1 MIVRRITLTMCILSS
16 VSGCALG
23 PVHPQTDLS
32 LPPSVNA
39 VASTAPITP
48 VSGPSQTIVAGSP
61 VAKDWWNAFGNT
73 ELNALVELALR
84 HNNDIQTAD
93 AALRQA
99 AELGRAANGAKLPT
113 LDLSYQAQRAR
124 VSNALATPLFDPNQ
138 TLYTLHTTQVT
149 VGYALDVFGGVKSKV
164 ASARAAA
171 EVQRNHFEAARTT
184 VIANVVLAVIQTGS
198 LKAQV
203 MAVTQSIASNAEL
216 LTMMRRRQQ
225 LGSVGASDV
234 ATQETALASAE
245 GALPPLQRA
254 LAHQHAVI
262 AALTG
267 VAPGNPLPPIPDL
280 AAMALPQSLPVSL
293 PADLVRQRPDV
304 QAAEAQMRGAGADV
318 GTAIAARLPAFQL
331 SATAGGVAT
340 DFAQMFATGNPFW
353 TLIGGITQPLFH
365 GGALRHQQRAAE
377 AALDGAKAQ
386 YRASVLQAFVDVSDA
401 LNGLRTDG
409 DALDAANRASDAA
422 GRTLHFVRRQLELGD
437 VGTLTVLN
445 ASAANA
451 QASLQLIQA
460 RAARLS
466 DSVALFQAMGG
477 DWQSRSANTGEK

>member
-1 MIVRRITLTMCILSS
+1 MSLRRATLWSAMLGTI
-16 VSGCALG
+16 SGCAFG

-32 LPPSVNA
+32 LPPSIDA
-39 VASTAPITP
+39 VASTAPIAP
-48 VSGPSQTIVAGSP
+48 VSGPPQTIIVDPEAGGE
-61 VAKDWWNAFGNT
+61 WWTAFRNP
-73 ELNALVELALR
+73 EINALVDRAIS
-84 HNNDIQTAD
+84 HNNDIKTAD

-99 AELGRAANGAKLPT
+99 AELGRAANGARLPT
-113 LDLSYQAQRAR
+113 VDLSYQAQRAR
-124 VSNALATPLFDPNQ
+124 VSDALATPLFDPNQ
-138 TLYTLHTTQVT
+138 TLYTLHTAQLT
-149 VGYALDVFGGVKSKV
+149 VGYAFDVFGGVRSKIV
-164 ASARAAA
+164 SARAAA
-171 EVQRNHFEAARTT
+171 EVQRDRFGAARTT

-203 MAVTQSIASNAEL
+203 TAVTQNIASNADL
-216 LTMMRRRQQ
+216 LAMMRRRQQ
-225 LGSVGASDV
+225 LGSVGAADV
-234 ATQETALASAE
+234 ATQETALATAE

-254 LAHQHAVI
+254 LAHQQAVI

-267 VAPGNPLPPIPDL
+267 VIPGNSSLSIPEL
-280 AAMALPQSLPVSL
+280 AALSLPQSLPVSV
-293 PADLVRQRPDV
+293 PADLVRRRPDV

-318 GTAIAARLPAFQL
+318 GTAIAARLPTIQL

-365 GGALRHQQRAAE
+365 GGALRHQQKAAE
-377 AALDGAKAQ
+377 AALDGAKSQ
-386 YRASVLQAFVDVSDA
+386 YRASVIQAFVDVSDA
-401 LNGLRTDG
+401 LSGLRTDG
-409 DALDAANRASDAA
+409 DALDAANRAGDAA
-422 GRTLHFVRRQLELGD
+422 GRTLHFVKRQLELGD

-466 DSVALFQAMGG
+466 DSVALLQAMGG
-477 DWQSRSANTGEK
+477 DWQALQTRK